1 MLISRFIC
9 GFLGVNSA
17 TLREVAVQSYIP
29 SSMRAR
35 ISSLL
40 TVSIQFGVM
49 FPQLLA
55 GALGEVLSYR
65 LVAVM
70 FSLIGILCVY
80 LLIVRNKKSIQP
92 LFEAN
97 N

>member
-1 MLISRFIC
+1 
-9 GFLGVNSA
+9 
-17 TLREVAVQSYIP
+17 
-29 SSMRAR
+29 
-35 ISSLL
+35 
-40 TVSIQFGVM
+40 M
-49 FPQLLA
+49 FSQLLA